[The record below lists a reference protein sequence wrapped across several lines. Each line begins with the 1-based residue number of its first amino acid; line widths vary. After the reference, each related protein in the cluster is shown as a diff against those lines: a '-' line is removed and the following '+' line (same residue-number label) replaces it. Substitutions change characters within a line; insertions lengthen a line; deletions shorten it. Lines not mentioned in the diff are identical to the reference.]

1 MGFYA
6 WAESHRRHHQ
16 YHNHYVRDYSFPW
29 FTADDLK
36 QAHRQISHKIRI
48 TFPFTGFMMYL
59 AGLPDGGHWVPFGGR
74 LWESASFRR
83 YARGIISAL
92 SCAVWGYIVLN
103 LSGWQLSQAFILY
116 GGCWLFFSFWLVTVT
131 YLQHHDEK
139 TIVYDEHWTFLRGA
153 FQTIDREYGHGID
166 AYHHHIT
173 ECHLVHHLFF
183 TAIPHYNLPKAT
195 AALRTFLQ
203 SKGLLNLHQRKK
215 QHDFMFEVFRAL
227 YTFSFLAHKPT
238 PEQLAESRAIFPD
251 KKGRVK
257 QQ

>member
-1 MGFYA
+1 MQCAGTSSMVSLAFRHPLPHLWPHCVLCSAAPLMVPFYA

-153 FQTIDREYGHGID
+153 FQTIDRE
-166 AYHHHIT
+166 
-173 ECHLVHHLFF
+173 C
-183 TAIPHYNLPKAT
+183 
-195 AALRTFLQ
+195 AL
-203 SKGLLNLHQRKK
+203 SPCSWQR
-215 QHDFMFEVFRAL
+215 DV
-227 YTFSFLAHKPT
+227 
-238 PEQLAESRAIFPD
+238 
-251 KKGRVK
+251 
-257 QQ
+257 

>member
-1 MGFYA
+1 M
-6 WAESHRRHHQ
+6 
-16 YHNHYVRDYSFPW
+16 
-29 FTADDLK
+29 
-36 QAHRQISHKIRI
+36 
-48 TFPFTGFMMYL
+48 
-59 AGLPDGGHWVPFGGR
+59 
-74 LWESASFRR
+74 
-83 YARGIISAL
+83 
-92 SCAVWGYIVLN
+92 
-103 LSGWQLSQAFILY
+103 
-116 GGCWLFFSFWLVTVT
+116 
-131 YLQHHDEK
+131 
-139 TIVYDEHWTFLRGA
+139 
-153 FQTIDREYGHGID
+153 
-166 AYHHHIT
+166 
-173 ECHLVHHLFF
+173 HHLFF